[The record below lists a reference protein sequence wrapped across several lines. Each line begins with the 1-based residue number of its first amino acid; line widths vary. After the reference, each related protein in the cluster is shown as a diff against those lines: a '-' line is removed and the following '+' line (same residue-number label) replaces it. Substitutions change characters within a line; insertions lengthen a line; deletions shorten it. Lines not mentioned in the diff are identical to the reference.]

1 MHIDKHTDIFWKPL
15 LFDQCSLKRIISPKV
30 KLFVYDHCIYMWEN
44 NNMNVYLLK
53 TTSNLYNWENK
64 KRQVNKYIKRL
75 KHASAW
81 FLLKHTSRVQTT
93 SEYLLL
99 LWINI
104 QKSFHCW
111 NAMLGG
117 RCNRRETISGMPKCT
132 KHWGTVLVCTRSSRV
147 L

>member
-1 MHIDKHTDIFWKPL
+1 MHIYKHTDIFWKPL
-15 LFDQCSLKRIISPKV
+15 LSVQSSLERIISPKL
-30 KLFVYDHCIYMWEN
+30 KIYFCTITIVYIWEN

-53 TTSNLYNWENK
+53 TTSNLYNWEHK
-64 KRQVNKYIKRL
+64 KRQGNKYIKRL
-75 KHASAW
+75 KQTSAW
-81 FLLKHTSRVQTT
+81 FLLKRTNDFRV
-93 SEYLLL
+93 LL